1 MAEVELDMEGYK
13 QGNQSPF
20 VHHGVMESNKISA
33 IGIPEF
39 ARKDSPFWDNNDNIF
54 ELQSNA
60 LYGHIESKGGKK
72 GK

>member
-1 MAEVELDMEGYK
+1 M
-13 QGNQSPF
+13 
-20 VHHGVMESNKISA
+20 HHGGMESNKISA